1 MCSIH
6 RRSCFAAADDLP
18 DKLELSLEI
27 DGCLDQDC
35 FALRLLFWAA
45 VKEFRL
51 SCRYAVLVTGTFS
64 VP

>member
-6 RRSCFAAADDLP
+6 RRSCFAPADDLP

-27 DGCLDQDC
+27 DGCLDQDW

-45 VKEFRL
+45 VKEF
-51 SCRYAVLVTGTFS
+51 
-64 VP
+64 